1 MFPENPGVKFAL
13 VFVDL
18 LTMQVLC
25 YLWLSVRAESQPV
38 QGAELILYAQ
48 ETGAIKE
55 VHSAQVSVQFR
66 VYLCLCACESRG
78 LELNKIGLQTC
89 VITSP
94 ILMHVVSKL
103 LAVICSRVH
112 PILVS
117 QTGKMVTCS
126 SIAIYSKMAL

>member
-1 MFPENPGVKFAL
+1 
-13 VFVDL
+13 
-18 LTMQVLC
+18 MQVLC
-25 YLWLSVRAESQPV
+25 SLWFCVRAESQPV

-48 ETGAIKE
+48 DTGAIKE
-55 VHSAQVSVQFR
+55 VHSAQVSVEFR
-66 VYLCLCACESRG
+66 VYLCLCGCESRG

-94 ILMHVVSKL
+94 ILMHALCMHVVSKL

-112 PILVS
+112 PILAS

-126 SIAIYSKMAL
+126 SIANYSKMAL